1 MRRPFMAVLLLALVA
16 SGALALAQG
25 RLALEPADGIVGT
38 EVVAT
43 MTDLAPGATVEV
55 VWMSAAADWNV
66 ADGRFLGVTAE
77 ETRTVVATATVAAD
91 GTASATFV
99 VPEDFGYVHNV
110 FVEAGGE
117 QVARNAFVV
126 APHLTIEPTSGP
138 VGTPI
143 TVRMTGVGYRFWEIA
158 WHLLYDGAH
167 AGMLTAIT
175 SQGTAVATIPATGA
189 PGLHTLQLLSG
200 THPVPYLNQQQS
212 PNYKPAVPTV
222 VSALFEVTEGDAV
235 LPPPP
240 EAQTLPRIPAAAP
253 NGDGVR
259 VWADFASGPVG
270 SPVALQGAGFP
281 ANASVKLTLESVRG
295 NRISGGGWET
305 VEKDLAEVTTDAAGA
320 FAVTLP
326 TPDDLGGEHP
336 IHARTAD
343 GAVAASFAYTIT
355 PSVSLASPAVVAP
368 GGDVTIVLKG
378 VGWTETA
385 NIYTVLLDNGYLGYG
400 CGFNSQGDVTIH
412 LKAPGQDGVHF
423 LSFYPSIYQGDVRG
437 PGAPATPDAN
447 ATYLQVP
454 MLHAEDHPGE
464 RLPAMHLA
472 FEVRRP

>member
-1 MRRPFMAVLLLALVA
+1 MRVPLIALALTF
-16 SGALALAQG
+16 SLALAQG
-25 RLALEPADGIVGT
+25 QLTLEPTEGIVGT

-43 MTDLAPGATVEV
+43 ITGAVPGTTVDV
-55 VWMSAAADWNV
+55 VWMSAEADWNV

-77 ETRTVVATATVAAD
+77 ETRDVVGTATVADD
-91 GTASATFV
+91 GTATTAFR

-110 FVEAGGE
+110 FVESAGE
-117 QVARNAFVV
+117 QVARGGFIVV
-126 APHLTIEPTSGP
+126 PNLTISPMSGP

-143 TVRMTGVGYRFWEIA
+143 TMTMTGVGYRFWEIA
-158 WHLLYDGAH
+158 WHVLYDGAH

-175 SQGTAVATIPATGA
+175 TQGTAVATIPATGA
-189 PGLHTLQLLSG
+189 LGLHTIQALSG

-222 VSALFEVTEGDAV
+222 VHQMFEITEGDAV
-235 LPPPP
+235 LPPAP
-240 EAQTLPRIPAAAP
+240 EAQTLPRLAADEPSSTGA
-253 NGDGVR
+253 R
-259 VWADFASGPVG
+259 LWADLRSGPVD
-270 SPVALQGAGFP
+270 SPIALRGAGFP
-281 ANASVKLTLESVRG
+281 ANSAVRLVLESVRG
-295 NRISGGGWET
+295 NRISGGGWEV
-305 VEKDLAEVTTDAAGA
+305 VERDLGEVQTDMDGD
-320 FAVTLP
+320 FAHTLA
-326 TPDDLGGEHP
+326 TPDDLGGEHVVY
-336 IHARTAD
+336 ARAD
-343 GAVAASFAYTIT
+343 GVEATFTYTIT
-355 PSVSLASPAVVAP
+355 PSVRLVTPSVVGP
-368 GGDVTIVLKG
+368 GDDVTVVLKG

-412 LKAPGQDGVHF
+412 LKAPGQSGVHF
-423 LSFYPSIYQGDVRG
+423 LSFYPAIYQGEVTG

-472 FEVRRP
+472 FEVRQP

>member
-1 MRRPFMAVLLLALVA
+1 MRVPLLTFVLAFSLAF
-16 SGALALAQG
+16 AQG
-25 RLALEPADGIVGT
+25 QLTLEPTDGIVGT

-43 MTDLAPGATVEV
+43 VTGATPGSDVDI
-55 VWMSAAADWNV
+55 VWMSVDADWNV
-66 ADGRFLGVTAE
+66 ADGGFFGVTAE
-77 ETRTVVATATVAAD
+77 ETRDVVATATVGGD
-91 GTASATFV
+91 GTATTTFT

-110 FVEAGGE
+110 FVESAGE
-117 QVARNAFVV
+117 PVARGGFIVV
-126 APHLTIEPTSGP
+126 PNMTISPTSGP

-143 TVRMTGVGYRFWEIA
+143 TLTMTGVGYRFWEIA
-158 WHLLYDGAH
+158 WHVLYDGAH

-175 SQGTAVATIPATGA
+175 TQGTAVATLPATGA
-189 PGLHTLQLLSG
+189 LGLHTIQALSG

-222 VSALFEVTEGDAV
+222 VHQMFEITEGEAI

-240 EAQTLPRIPAAAP
+240 ESQTLPRLDAAEPTAT
-253 NGDGVR
+253 GAR
-259 VWADFASGPVG
+259 LWADLRSGPVD
-270 SPVALQGAGFP
+270 SPIALRGAGFP
-281 ANASVKLTLESVRG
+281 ANSAVRLVLESVRG

-305 VEKDLAEVTTDAAGA
+305 VERDLGEVQTDMDGD
-320 FAVTLP
+320 FAHTLA
-326 TPDDLGGEHP
+326 TPDDLGGD
-336 IHARTAD
+336 HALYARAD
-343 GAVAASFAYTIT
+343 GVEATFTYTIT
-355 PSVSLASPAVVAP
+355 PSVRLVTPAVVGP
-368 GGDVTIVLKG
+368 GDDVTVVLKG

-412 LKAPGQDGVHF
+412 LKAPGQSGVHV
-423 LSFYPSIYQGDVRG
+423 LSFYPAIYQGEVTG
-437 PGAPATPDAN
+437 PGAPSTPDAN

-472 FEVRRP
+472 FEVRQP

>member
-1 MRRPFMAVLLLALVA
+1 MRSCRVSILLIALVVA
-16 SGALALAQG
+16 SAAFAQG
-25 RLALEPADGIVGT
+25 RLVLQPDAGIVGS

-43 MTDLAPGATVEV
+43 MTDLAPGTTVDV

-66 ADGRFLGVTAE
+66 ADGRFYGVVAE
-77 ETRTVVATATVAAD
+77 ETRTVVATATVAGD
-91 GTASATFV
+91 GTATATFR

-110 FVEAGGE
+110 FVEAEGA
-117 QVARNAFVV
+117 QVARGGYIVV
-126 APHLTIEPTSGP
+126 PNVTIEPTSGP

-143 TVRMTGVGYRFWEIA
+143 TVTMTGVGYRFWEIA

-189 PGLHTLQLLSG
+189 LGLHTLQLLSG

-222 VSALFEVTEGDAV
+222 VSALFEITEGAAV

-240 EAQTLPRIPAAAP
+240 EAQTLGRRPFTPPMGAGP
-253 NGDGVR
+253 HL
-259 VWADFASGPVG
+259 WADFRSGPVG
-270 SPVALQGAGFP
+270 SPIALQGSGFP
-281 ANASVKLTLESVRG
+281 ANSTLRLSFDSVRG
-295 NRISGGGWET
+295 NRISGGGWEVVENELGT
-305 VEKDLAEVTTDAAGA
+305 VQTDMDGA
-320 FAVTLP
+320 FATTLP
-326 TPDDLGGEHP
+326 TPDDLGGEHTF
-336 IHARTAD
+336 HARAD
-343 GAVAASFAYTIT
+343 GAEATFVYTIT
-355 PSVSLASPAVVAP
+355 PSVSLASPAVVEP

-385 NIYTVLLDNGYLGYG
+385 NIYTVLLNNGYLGYG

-412 LKAPGQDGVHF
+412 LKAPGQEGVHF
-423 LSFYPSIYQGDVRG
+423 LSFYPSIYQGEVAG

-454 MLHAEDHPGE
+454 MLHAADHPGE
-464 RLPAMHLA
+464 ELPAMHLA
-472 FEVRRP
+472 FEVRRN

>member
-1 MRRPFMAVLLLALVA
+1 MRLRRVSLVALALLLTSTV
-16 SGALALAQG
+16 LAQG
-25 RLALEPADGIVGT
+25 RLTLQPDAGIVGS

-43 MTDLAPGATVEV
+43 MSELAPGASVDV
-55 VWMSAAADWNV
+55 VWISAAADWNV
-66 ADGRFLGVTAE
+66 ADGRFFGVVAE

-91 GTASATFV
+91 GTASASFR

-110 FVEAGGE
+110 FVEAEGA
-117 QVARNAFVV
+117 QVARGGFIVV
-126 APHLTIEPTSGP
+126 PHVAIEPTSGP

-143 TVRMTGVGYRFWEIA
+143 TVTMTGVGYRFWEIA

-189 PGLHTLQLLSG
+189 IGLHTLQLLSG

-222 VSALFEVTEGDAV
+222 VSALFEVTDGAAV
-235 LPPPP
+235 MPPPP
-240 EAQTLPRIPAAAP
+240 ETQTLPRYAADSPLA
-253 NGDGVR
+253 DGAR
-259 VWADFASGPVG
+259 VWADYRSGPVG
-270 SPVALQGAGFP
+270 SPIALRGAGFP
-281 ANASVKLTLESVRG
+281 ANSSLRLSFDSVRG
-295 NRISGGGWET
+295 NRISGGGWEVVENELGT
-305 VEKDLAEVTTDAAGA
+305 VQTDMDGDFATTLA
-320 FAVTLP
+320 
-326 TPDDLGGEHP
+326 TPDDLGGEHAF
-336 IHARTAD
+336 HARAD
-343 GAVAASFAYTIT
+343 GAEAAFVYTIT
-355 PSVSLASPAVVAP
+355 PSVSLATPTVVEP
-368 GGDVTIVLKG
+368 GGDVTVVLKG

-385 NIYTVLLDNGYLGYG
+385 NIYTVLLNNGYLGYG

-412 LKAPGQDGVHF
+412 LKAPGQEGVHF
-423 LSFYPSIYQGDVRG
+423 LSFYPSIYQGEVTG

-454 MLHAEDHPGE
+454 MLHAQDHPGE
-464 RLPAMHLA
+464 ELPAMHLA

>member
-1 MRRPFMAVLLLALVA
+1 MRVRFALACALLFVLAPA
-16 SGALALAQG
+16 ALAQG
-25 RLALEPADGIVGT
+25 RLVLEPPAGIVGS

-43 MTDLAPGATVEV
+43 MSDLPPGRTVEV

-66 ADGRFLGVTAE
+66 ADGRFYGVVAE

-91 GTASATFV
+91 GRATATFV

-110 FVEAGGE
+110 FVEDGGA
-117 QVARNAFVV
+117 QVARGGFIVV
-126 APHLTIEPTSGP
+126 PHLTIEPTSGP

-143 TVRMTGVGYRFWEIA
+143 TVTMTGIGYRFWEIA

-189 PGLHTLQLLSG
+189 LGFHTLQLLSG

-222 VSALFEVTEGDAV
+222 VSALFEVTEGAAV
-235 LPPPP
+235 LPPPA
-240 EAQTLPRIPAAAP
+240 EAQTLPRRPSPPHMGAGP
-253 NGDGVR
+253 R
-259 VWADFASGPVG
+259 LEADFRSGPVG
-270 SPVALQGAGFP
+270 SPIAFQGVGFP
-281 ANASVKLTLESVRG
+281 PHAEVRLAFDSVRG

-305 VEKDLAEVTTDAAGA
+305 VENELGTVRTDADGA
-320 FAVTLP
+320 FALTLP
-326 TPDDLGGEHP
+326 TPDDLGGEHTFF
-336 IHARTAD
+336 ARTDRVEATF
-343 GAVAASFAYTIT
+343 VYTIT
-355 PSVSLASPAVVAP
+355 PSVRLASPAVVEP

-385 NIYTVLLDNGYLGYG
+385 NIYTVLLNNGYLGYG

-412 LKAPGQDGVHF
+412 LKAPGQEGVHF
-423 LSFYPSIYQGDVRG
+423 LSFYPSIYQGEVAG

-454 MLHAEDHPGE
+454 MLHAADHPGE
-464 RLPAMHLA
+464 ELPAMHLA

>member
-1 MRRPFMAVLLLALVA
+1 MLRCRAPLLVLALVA
-16 SGALALAQG
+16 ASAAFAQG
-25 RLALEPADGIVGT
+25 RLVLQPDAGIVGS

-43 MTDLAPGATVEV
+43 MTDLAPGASVDV
-55 VWMSAAADWNV
+55 VWMSADADWNV
-66 ADGRFLGVTAE
+66 ADGRFFGVVAE
-77 ETRTVVATATVAAD
+77 ETRTVVATATVGAD
-91 GTASATFV
+91 GTATATFR

-110 FVEAGGE
+110 FVEAEGA
-117 QVARNAFVV
+117 QVARGGFIVV
-126 APHLTIEPTSGP
+126 PHVAIEPTTGP

-143 TVRMTGVGYRFWEIA
+143 TVTMTGVGYRFWEIA

-175 SQGTAVATIPATGA
+175 TRGTAVATIPATGA
-189 PGLHTLQLLSG
+189 VGLHTLQLLSG

-222 VSALFEVTEGDAV
+222 VSALFEVTEGAAV

-240 EAQTLPRIPAAAP
+240 EAQTLRRRPYTPPMGARPTL
-253 NGDGVR
+253 
-259 VWADFASGPVG
+259 WADYRSGPVG
-270 SPVALQGAGFP
+270 SPMVLRGSGFP
-281 ANASVKLTLESVRG
+281 RNVEVRLAFDSVRG
-295 NRISGGGWET
+295 NRISGGGWEV
-305 VEKDLAEVTTDAAGA
+305 VENDLGTIRTTSDGT
-320 FAVTLP
+320 FTTTLP
-326 TPDDLGGEHP
+326 TPDDLGGEHTF
-336 IHARTAD
+336 HARAD
-343 GAVAASFAYTIT
+343 GVEASFVYTIT
-355 PSVSLASPAVVAP
+355 PSVRLASPAVVEP

-385 NIYTVLLDNGYLGYG
+385 NIYTVLLNNGYLGYG

-412 LKAPGQDGVHF
+412 LKAPGQEGVHF
-423 LSFYPSIYQGDVRG
+423 LSFYPSIYQGEVAG

-464 RLPAMHLA
+464 ELPAMHLA
-472 FEVRRP
+472 FEGRRP

>member
-1 MRRPFMAVLLLALVA
+1 MRLIRGSLIALALLLASSA
-16 SGALALAQG
+16 WAQG
-25 RLALEPADGIVGT
+25 RLVLQPDAGIVGS

-43 MTDLAPGATVEV
+43 MTDLAPGADVDV

-66 ADGRFLGVTAE
+66 ADGRFYGVVAE

-91 GTASATFV
+91 GTASAAFR
-99 VPEDFGYVHNV
+99 VPEDFGYVHNL
-110 FVEAGGE
+110 FVEVDGA
-117 QVARNAFVV
+117 QVARGGFIVV
-126 APHLTIEPTSGP
+126 PHVAIEPTSGP

-143 TVRMTGVGYRFWEIA
+143 TVTMTGVGYRFWEIA

-189 PGLHTLQLLSG
+189 VGLHTLQLLSG

-222 VSALFEVTEGDAV
+222 VSALFEVTEGEAV

-240 EAQTLPRIPAAAP
+240 EAQTLPRRPEAP
-253 NGDGVR
+253 HMGAGPR
-259 VWADFASGPVG
+259 LWADYRSGPVG
-270 SPVALQGAGFP
+270 SPIALQGSGFP
-281 ANASVKLTLESVRG
+281 ANSTLELSFDSVRG
-295 NRISGGGWET
+295 NRISGGGWEVVVNELGT
-305 VEKDLAEVTTDAAGA
+305 VRTDMDGA
-320 FAVTLP
+320 FATTLA
-326 TPDDLGGEHP
+326 TPDDLGGEHTFY
-336 IHARTAD
+336 ARAD
-343 GAVAASFAYTIT
+343 GAEATFVYTIT
-355 PSVSLASPAVVAP
+355 PSVSLATPAVVEP
-368 GGDVTIVLKG
+368 GGDVTVVLKG

-385 NIYTVLLDNGYLGYG
+385 NIYTVLLNNGYLGYG

-412 LKAPGQDGVHF
+412 LKAPGQEGVHF
-423 LSFYPSIYQGDVRG
+423 LSFYPSIYQGEVAG

-454 MLHAEDHPGE
+454 MLHAQDHPGE
-464 RLPAMHLA
+464 ELPAMHLA

>member
-1 MRRPFMAVLLLALVA
+1 MRSVRASLLVLVLFAA
-16 SGALALAQG
+16 SIACAQG
-25 RLALEPADGIVGT
+25 RLALEPTAGIVGS

-43 MTDLAPGATVEV
+43 MTDLTPGATVDV

-66 ADGRFLGVTAE
+66 ADGRFFGVVAE
-77 ETRTVVATATVAAD
+77 ETRTVVASATVAAD
-91 GTASATFV
+91 GTATASFR
-99 VPEDFGYVHNV
+99 VPEDFGYVHNL
-110 FVEAGGE
+110 FVEQDGA
-117 QVARNAFVV
+117 QVARGGFIVV
-126 APHLTIEPTSGP
+126 PHVAIEPKSGP

-143 TVRMTGVGYRFWEIA
+143 TVTMTGVGYRFWEIA

-189 PGLHTLQLLSG
+189 VGLHTLQLLSG

-222 VSALFEVTEGDAV
+222 VSALFEVTEGAAV

-240 EAQTLPRIPAAAP
+240 EAQTLPRYRAEAPAM
-253 NGDGVR
+253 DGAR
-259 VWADFASGPVG
+259 VWTDYRSGPVG
-270 SPVALQGAGFP
+270 SPIALAGAGFP
-281 ANASVKLTLESVRG
+281 ASTTVRLSFDSVRG
-295 NRISGGGWET
+295 NRISGGGWEVVVNELGT
-305 VEKDLAEVTTDAAGA
+305 VQTDMDGA
-320 FAVTLP
+320 FATTLA
-326 TPDDLGGEHP
+326 TPDDLGGDHTF
-336 IHARTAD
+336 HARTAE
-343 GAVAASFAYTIT
+343 AEASFVYTIT
-355 PSVSLASPAVVAP
+355 PSVRLATPAVVEP
-368 GGDVTIVLKG
+368 GGDVTVVLKG

-385 NIYTVLLDNGYLGYG
+385 NIYTVLLNNGYLGYG

-412 LKAPGQDGVHF
+412 LKAPGQEGVHF
-423 LSFYPSIYQGDVRG
+423 LSFYPSIYQGEVAG

-454 MLHAEDHPGE
+454 MLHAADHPGE
-464 RLPAMHLA
+464 ELPAMHLA